1 MADLEKLAI
10 KRDRGYLVRL
20 IVLLTLGLL
29 LGGFIFNYL
38 TNARLGGCMADA
50 FLGRK
55 GEAK

>member
-20 IVLLTLGLL
+20 IVLLILGVLV
-29 LGGFIFNYL
+29 GGFMFSYL
-38 TNARLGGCMADA
+38 TRTNLGSCMAEA